1 VIVSYKNPFHDR
13 TKLQCRT
20 ASDVIGSL
28 CSSPELPLIYLNAI
42 VQRISGGRDGFDAV
56 LAFELSWAAG
66 SAELLRTTSYL
77 DALLLVKNGFREF
90 LPSAAI

>member
-1 VIVSYKNPFHDR
+1 MIEQNSNATPRR
-13 TKLQCRT
+13 TSLDHCTPLQK
-20 ASDVIGSL
+20 
-28 CSSPELPLIYLNAI
+28 LPLIYLNAI

-77 DALLLVKNGFREF
+77 DALLLVKNEFREF